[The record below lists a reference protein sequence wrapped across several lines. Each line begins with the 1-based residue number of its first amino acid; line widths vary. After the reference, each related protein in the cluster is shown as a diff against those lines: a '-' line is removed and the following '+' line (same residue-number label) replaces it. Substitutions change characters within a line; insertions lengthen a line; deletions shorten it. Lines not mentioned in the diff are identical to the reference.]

1 MDNNKMEQR
10 KVYLEKREFKELFVG
25 LFIVACIIIISIIT
39 FVASIGLILLYIICL
54 LYEKMLEA
62 IKWSLSAINAKANG

>member
-54 LYEKMLEA
+54 LYEKMLEE